1 MSKKYSVKLKMQAVK
16 IYLDE
21 GVSST
26 RIAKEFKLS
35 THYSKRVTSS
45 LSSTPGGFKIFQWQA
60 YVKA

>member
-35 THYSKRVTSS
+35 THYR
-45 LSSTPGGFKIFQWQA
+45 IIA
-60 YVKA
+60 RE

>member
-1 MSKKYSVKLKMQAVK
+1 MSKKYSVKLK

-35 THYSKRVTSS
+35 THYR
-45 LSSTPGGFKIFQWQA
+45 IIA
-60 YVKA
+60 RE